1 VDLQEHRDVT
11 ISDRSGIFEN
21 TDKKDNKGKVPCN
34 NCNVWFQPHDMLTSH
49 REEHSYWSK
58 KGEKNAGKTCVYCTH
73 ELMKKEHAEGWL
85 QGEPPTLEQCWEEIC
100 ANKKKK
106 SENRTAAHKAA
117 IKQINTNQRADKKNG
132 IFHFDEGSKK
142 ERRREDYANLFGP
155 HLISCCQAG
164 DLFSAF
170 TGFADKIETLREMT
184 ENLEKWRKME
194 PRPKPK
200 ARPTTT

>member
-11 ISDRSGIFEN
+11 IPDRNALFEN
-21 TDKKDNKGKVPCN
+21 TDKKDKKGEVPCN
-34 NCNVWFQPHDMLTSH
+34 NCNAWFQPQDMLTSH

-58 KGEKNAGKTCVYCTH
+58 EGKNNAGKTCVYCTH
-73 ELMKKEHAEGWL
+73 DLMRKEHAEGWL
-85 QGEPPTLEQCWEEIC
+85 QGEPPTLEQCWAEIC
-100 ANKKKK
+100 TNKKKK

-132 IFHFDEGSKK
+132 IFHFEEGSKK

-170 TGFADKIETLREMT
+170 TGFADKMETLRVMT
-184 ENLEKWRKME
+184 ENLEKWRKTE
-194 PRPKPK
+194 PRTKPK